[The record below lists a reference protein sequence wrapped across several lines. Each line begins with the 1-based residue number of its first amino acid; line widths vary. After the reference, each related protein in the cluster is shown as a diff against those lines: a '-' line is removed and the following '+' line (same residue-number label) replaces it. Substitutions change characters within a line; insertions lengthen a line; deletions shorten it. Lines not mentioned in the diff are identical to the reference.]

1 MKEDKKDEWLKSKR
15 QVKKGVQK
23 FQKLDESKKRSVLL
37 ASTFTPSQA
46 DAIKSY
52 AHSQEMTHSEFMRL
66 AIYTYLKER
75 DALNTTEQVDA
86 NQTSIWDTL

>member
-1 MKEDKKDEWLKSKR
+1 MKEDKKDEWLKSKK
-15 QVKKGVQK
+15 QIKKGVFQ
-23 FQKLDESKKRSVLL
+23 FQKIDESQKRSVLL

-52 AHSQEMTHSEFMRL
+52 AHSQEMTHSELIRL

-75 DALNTTEQVDA
+75 DALNTTPQVDA